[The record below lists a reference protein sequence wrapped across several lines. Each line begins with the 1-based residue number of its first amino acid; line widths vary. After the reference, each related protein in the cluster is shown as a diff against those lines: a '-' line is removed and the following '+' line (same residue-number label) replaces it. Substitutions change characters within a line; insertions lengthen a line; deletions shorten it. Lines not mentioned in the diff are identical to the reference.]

1 MNGSA
6 VTRLV
11 RKDLHLWRPLVL
23 GALAAGGA
31 SIAMM
36 PLTPV
41 ATYVGGVAFVCVL
54 VILNIV
60 LVMNGVVQERKDKVH
75 LFILS
80 LPVSTVQYTTA
91 KVIANVLAFTV
102 PWAVL
107 TVAAFTVILV
117 SAMPDGLLPFW
128 TVLLAYL
135 LAYYLV
141 LLAVALVTDSSGWHA
156 TVITIGNVSINLLI
170 PLLLNLPSIGPQ
182 ASRPHAVWPADV
194 IAMVVGELLVGA
206 GALALAI
213 RVRGRRADHV

>member
-6 VTRLV
+6 VTRLI
-11 RKDLHLWRPLVL
+11 RKDLHLWRPHVL

-31 SIAMM
+31 SIAIM

-41 ATYVGGVAFVCVL
+41 ASYVGGVAFVCVL

-80 LPVSTVQYTTA
+80 LPLSTTQYTTA
-91 KVIANVLAFTV
+91 KVVANALAFTV
-102 PWAVL
+102 PWALL
-107 TVAAFTVILV
+107 TAAAITTIVV

-128 TVLLAYL
+128 TVLLGYL
-135 LAYYLV
+135 LAYYFV
-141 LLAVALVTDSSGWHA
+141 LLAVGLVTDSSGWHA
-156 TVITIGNVSINLLI
+156 ITITIGNVSINLLI
-170 PLLLNLPSIGPQ
+170 PLLLNLPSIAAQTSSPR
-182 ASRPHAVWPADV
+182 AAWTADV
-194 IAMVVGELLVGA
+194 VGMIVGEVLVAA

-213 RVRGRRADHV
+213 RLRACRTDHV